1 MQFEF
6 FFGVEILTTLLI
18 PLNFMNFFVPLS
30 IFRAVECFLTN
41 NTDRYNMLLSVFV
54 KQVFGGFCG
63 KTLGTDETVETI
75 IIPIAVLPF
84 DVVSHI
90 VFVHCLVV
98 T

>member
-1 MQFEF
+1 
-6 FFGVEILTTLLI
+6 
-18 PLNFMNFFVPLS
+18 
-30 IFRAVECFLTN
+30 
-41 NTDRYNMLLSVFV
+41 MLLSVFV
-54 KQVFGGFCG
+54 KQVFVGFCG

-98 T
+98 TEVHSKNAIVFTICFFA